1 MRRESTIWGIAGPVI
16 RAAVDFP
23 VSMYEVVHVGRQRLL
38 GEVVRI
44 QKGTVDIQVY
54 ENADGIAVGD
64 PLFFS
69 GNLLSVELA
78 PGLLGSVFDGIG
90 RPLKVLGKEGPF
102 LERGRSIPTVDRSK
116 LWHFVPLLKVGDR
129 VNPGDVVGTVKECD
143 AVEHRIMAPPD
154 FRSSEILSILAEG
167 DYTVNTVI
175 ATCDGGDISM
185 FQRWDV
191 RRSRP
196 VGKRLNLDRPLI
208 TGQRVLDTLFPLALG
223 GAAVL
228 PGGFGTGK
236 TVTQQSIAK
245 WCNADVIIYIG
256 CGERGNEMTEVLEE
270 FPELKDPYRDAPLM
284 DRMILIANTSNMPVA
299 AREASVYLGITMA
312 EYYRDMGLNVAIM
325 ADSTSRWA
333 EALREIGGRLEEMP
347 GEEGYPAYLGTRLAE
362 YYERSGRSVL
372 LGSPEREG
380 SITVINAVSPAG
392 GDFSEPVTQASLRL
406 SGVFWA
412 LDKALAQ
419 QRHFP
424 SIQWNQSYS
433 LYEQEMERFY
443 REEVSDLWDDL
454 KAFLRGR
461 LALERELRNLVQ
473 LVGRDGLSDKD
484 KWILSFVDIL
494 KSVYLQ
500 QNAFDDVDASS
511 SLKKQFSLLSN
522 LKRLDDVVVG
532 ALSSGARLETISDF
546 PMVRDLLD
554 LRGQNEASMDRN
566 FSSWISKLE
575 EKLKASVVE
584 VEDETL

>member
-116 LWHFVPLLKVGDR
+116 LWHFIPLLKVGDR
-129 VNPGDVVGTVKECD
+129 VEPGDVVGTVEECE
-143 AVEHRIMAPPD
+143 AVEHHIMAPPD
-154 FRSSEILSILAEG
+154 FRSSKILSILEEG
-167 DYTVNTVI
+167 DYTVDTVL
-175 ATCDGGDISM
+175 ATCDRGDISM
-185 FQRWDV
+185 SQRWDV

-443 REEVSDLWDDL
+443 REEVSVLWYEL

-522 LKRLDDVVVG
+522 LKRLDDMVVG
-532 ALSSGARLETISDF
+532 VLSSGARLETISDF
-546 PMVRDLLD
+546 PMVRDLLE
-554 LRGQNEASMDRN
+554 LRGQDEVSMDRN
-566 FSSWISKLE
+566 FLSWISKLE

>member
-1 MRRESTIWGIAGPVI
+1 
-16 RAAVDFP
+16 
-23 VSMYEVVHVGRQRLL
+23 
-38 GEVVRI
+38 
-44 QKGTVDIQVY
+44 
-54 ENADGIAVGD
+54 
-64 PLFFS
+64 
-69 GNLLSVELA
+69 
-78 PGLLGSVFDGIG
+78 
-90 RPLKVLGKEGPF
+90 
-102 LERGRSIPTVDRSK
+102 
-116 LWHFVPLLKVGDR
+116 
-129 VNPGDVVGTVKECD
+129 
-143 AVEHRIMAPPD
+143 
-154 FRSSEILSILAEG
+154 
-167 DYTVNTVI
+167 
-175 ATCDGGDISM
+175 
-185 FQRWDV
+185 
-191 RRSRP
+191 
-196 VGKRLNLDRPLI
+196 
-208 TGQRVLDTLFPLALG
+208 LDTLFPLALG

>member
-16 RAAVDFP
+16 RAGVDFP

-116 LWHFVPLLKVGDR
+116 LWHFIPLLKVGDR
-129 VNPGDVVGTVKECD
+129 VESGDVVGTVEECE
-143 AVEHRIMAPPD
+143 AVEHHIMAPPD
-154 FRSSEILSILAEG
+154 FRSSKILSILEEG
-167 DYTVNTVI
+167 DYTVDTVL

-185 FQRWDV
+185 SQRWDV

-443 REEVSDLWDDL
+443 REEVSDLWYEL

-511 SLKKQFSLLSN
+511 SLKKQFFLLSN
-522 LKRLDDVVVG
+522 LKRLDDMVVG
-532 ALSSGARLETISDF
+532 ALSSGARLEAISDF

-554 LRGQNEASMDRN
+554 LRGQDEVSMDRN